1 MTSQCAAWLWA
12 NKLVALVLARFV
24 VAEVTEV
31 DIVGIVRMAA
41 VVVAAAGDMVAG
53 RMAEAAGVAVV
64 VVIAVGMVRKVP

>member
-1 MTSQCAAWLWA
+1 M
-12 NKLVALVLARFV
+12 LARFV

-53 RMAEAAGVAVV
+53 RMAEAVGVAVV
-64 VVIAVGMVRKVP
+64 VVVAVGMVRKVS

>member
-1 MTSQCAAWLWA
+1 M
-12 NKLVALVLARFV
+12 LARFV

-64 VVIAVGMVRKVP
+64 VVVAVGMVRKVS

>member
-1 MTSQCAAWLWA
+1 M
-12 NKLVALVLARFV
+12 LARFV

-31 DIVGIVRMAA
+31 DIVGIVRMAV

-64 VVIAVGMVRKVP
+64 VVGMVRKVS

>member
-1 MTSQCAAWLWA
+1 MV
-12 NKLVALVLARFV
+12 LVRFV

-41 VVVAAAGDMVAG
+41 VVAVAGDVVAG

-64 VVIAVGMVRKVP
+64 VVVAVGMVRKVL

>member
-1 MTSQCAAWLWA
+1 M
-12 NKLVALVLARFV
+12 LVRFV

-41 VVVAAAGDMVAG
+41 VVAVAGDVVAG

-64 VVIAVGMVRKVP
+64 VVVAVGMVRKVL

>member
-1 MTSQCAAWLWA
+1 MMSQCAAWLWA

-31 DIVGIVRMAA
+31 DIVGIVRMT
-41 VVVAAAGDMVAG
+41 VMVVAAAGDMVAG

-64 VVIAVGMVRKVP
+64 VVIAVGMVRKVS

>member
-12 NKLVALVLARFV
+12 NKLVALVLVRFV

-41 VVVAAAGDMVAG
+41 VVAVAGDVVAG
-53 RMAEAAGVAVV
+53 RMAEAAEVA
-64 VVIAVGMVRKVP
+64 AGMVRKVS

>member
-24 VAEVTEV
+24 VAEAGT
-31 DIVGIVRMAA
+31 VGIVRMIA

-64 VVIAVGMVRKVP
+64 VVIAVGMVRKVS